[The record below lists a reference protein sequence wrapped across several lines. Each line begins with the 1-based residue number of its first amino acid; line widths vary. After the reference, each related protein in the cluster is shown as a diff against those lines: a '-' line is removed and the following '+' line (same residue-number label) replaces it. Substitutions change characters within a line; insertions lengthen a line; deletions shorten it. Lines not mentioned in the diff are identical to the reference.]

1 MKKILYITNCSS
13 GIFEQY
19 SIWCASRY
27 CSSKGFIKIPQVG
40 LNFSHFLIEIG
51 YEVDVLLNAYPK
63 IQPHEAKQMHPR
75 SKILETAEI
84 KDFFA
89 KLCSGTSTEALREFA
104 YPNTWCLP
112 GLSEVI
118 NFNKYHMVILDSN
131 TEIISFNKK
140 KWYQIFHAHKSNS
153 SFDILSKCVD
163 MHEVIRWIDSPSHD
177 KYVYQSMGNNKL
189 FHNTD
194 LIKEYIAPNINK
206 LDNVF
211 LRTPQPSAINYDKDP
226 ISILSNHASADY
238 SLLLDCIFSKIEGSN
253 FRYKLDEFISEDF
266 FERLPGVVASHK
278 SKKLEVEKLFKNTYS
293 AAFLAIKNLS
303 KAKKDRFFED
313 RMEISKNKISPL
325 DSVSINNFSDY
336 YFGFFRF
343 TNKAYASASDLVDSL
358 LS

>member
-13 GIFEQY
+13 GMFEQY
-19 SIWCASRY
+19 SIWYASKY
-27 CSSKGFIKIPQVG
+27 CSSKGFVKVPQVG
-40 LNFSHFLIEIG
+40 LNFSHFLIEMG
-51 YEVDVLLNAYPK
+51 YEVDVLLNAYPR
-63 IQPHEAKQMHPR
+63 IQPHEVRLMHPR
-75 SKILETAEI
+75 AKILETPDI
-84 KDFFA
+84 KDFFI
-89 KLCSGTSTEALREFA
+89 KLCNGTSNEALREFA

-118 NFNKYHMVILDSN
+118 NFQKYHMVILDSN

-140 KWYQIFHAHKSNS
+140 KWHKIFYSHKSNL
-153 SFDILSKCVD
+153 SFNILSKCVD
-163 MHEVIRWIDSPSHD
+163 MNEVIRWIDSPSHD
-177 KYVYQSMGNNKL
+177 KYVYSAMGNNKL

-194 LIKEYIAPNINK
+194 LVKEYIAPSINK

-211 LRTPQPSAINYDKDP
+211 LRTPQPSVINNDNDP
-226 ISILSNHASADY
+226 ISIYANNTSADY
-238 SLLLDCIFSKIEGSN
+238 NLLLDCFFSKIEGSN

-278 SKKLEVEKLFKNTYS
+278 SKKVDLTKLFKNTYS
-293 AAFLAIKNLS
+293 AAFLALEDLPKM
-303 KAKKDRFFED
+303 KKDRFTED
-313 RMEISKNKISPL
+313 KIEISKNKIYPL
-325 DSVSINNFSDY
+325 DNVSINNFSDY